1 MAKRALLIGA
11 NYSGANQ
18 LYGCIMDIIQ
28 IQGVLIDAYGFKP
41 EEIMVL
47 RDDDPSNMP
56 TKARILSAFDSLVQA
71 NPQFVYIHYS
81 GHGTNTADA
90 SRDEADGR
98 DECIVPCDYATA
110 GIITD
115 DVINTS
121 LKRLRATGMAVFD
134 CCRSGT
140 IMDWPFQGINTAKS
154 TVSTSGGIYCFSGC
168 QDSEL
173 ASETVSAVTGLPQG
187 AMTTAFIA
195 VIRRLGY
202 YPAIA
207 TLYNEIKRELQTNGF
222 TQVPN
227 LTANIEVTPL
237 TPHPLPQPQ
246 TQTQVQA
253 QSTNTL
259 QTQIASLQSQITT
272 LQSQLSSTQSQLT
285 AKQTQITTQ
294 QAQLNDLSRQLM
306 LANTQNVA
314 LKSQVAQ
321 LNASMKQTRAIRK

>member
-1 MAKRALLIGA
+1 MATKRALLIGA

-28 IQGVLIDAYGFKP
+28 MQGVLMDAYGFKP

-56 TKARILSAFDSLVQA
+56 TKARILSAFDMLVQA

-81 GHGTNTADA
+81 GHGTNTADTNK
-90 SRDEADGR
+90 DEADGR
-98 DECIVPCDYATA
+98 DECIVPCDYASA

-115 DVINTS
+115 DVINAS
-121 LKRLRATGMAVFD
+121 LKRLRATGLAVFD

-140 IMDWPFQGINTAKS
+140 IMDWPFQGVNTAKS

-195 VIRRLGY
+195 VLRRLGY
-202 YPAIA
+202 YPAIEV
-207 TLYNEIKRELQTNGF
+207 LYNELKRELRSNGF
-222 TQVPN
+222 TQVSN
-227 LTANIEVTPL
+227 LTSNIEITPL
-237 TPHPLPQPQ
+237 TPYPLPARAQDQ
-246 TQTQVQA
+246 LATTQKELATVKA
-253 QSTNTL
+253 QL
-259 QTQIASLQSQITT
+259 ATT
-272 LQSQLSSTQSQLT
+272 QSQLSTI
-285 AKQTQITTQ
+285 QIQ
-294 QAQLNDLSRQLM
+294 NNNLSRQLM
-306 LANTQNVA
+306 LANAQNTS
-314 LKSQVAQ
+314 LQSQVAQ
-321 LNASMKQTRAIRK
+321 LNAALKQARTVRK